1 MRRCQVSGDKRGEL
15 QLRARLSDTMER
27 DLKQLLNREL
37 ILNAL
42 DSLLPIKGLWKDF
55 KLGSL
60 DIVLHM
66 RIDEV

>member
-1 MRRCQVSGDKRGEL
+1 M
-15 QLRARLSDTMER
+15 RARLSDTMER

-55 KLGSL
+55 NLGSL